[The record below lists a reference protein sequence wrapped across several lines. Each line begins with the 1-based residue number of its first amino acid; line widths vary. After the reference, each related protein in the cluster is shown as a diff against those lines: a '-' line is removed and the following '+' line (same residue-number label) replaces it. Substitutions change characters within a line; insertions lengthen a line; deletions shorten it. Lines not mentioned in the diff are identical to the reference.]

1 MKAITRK
8 SRENSLGREL
18 MAASIGRHVEIAEP
32 TKAIGHYALNATG
45 PVEEFRARYV
55 LLRDR
60 IQAIKEGGKFYRML
74 RRASLRKMMAEFAAI
89 PIEEKWSVPVLGNLV
104 TTEGKNDML
113 DKYLA
118 GSSYT
123 AAWYILLIG
132 STSYTTGAAVT
143 DTMASHGGWVEDVE
157 YSQAARPT
165 TSWAAAANGS
175 KTLSAAC
182 VYSINGD
189 GTTIKGC
196 GLTTV
201 STKSGTTGVLFSAG
215 LFTGGDKILSNGD
228 TLNVTYTATL
238 T

>member
-1 MKAITRK
+1 MLNTKIER
-8 SRENSLGREL
+8 SQGSSIQG
-18 MAASIGRHVEIAEP
+18 ASIGRNTKTLEES
-32 TKAIGHYALNATG
+32 KAIGRYGVECIG

-60 IQAIKEGGKFYRML
+60 ISSFKQMGKM
-74 RRASLRKMMAEFAAI
+74 RKFLQKVNISRTLSEFASI
-89 PIEEKWSVPVLGNLV
+89 PMEVKWTEAFDNLV
-104 TTEGKNDML
+104 TTAGKNDML

-123 AAWYILLIG
+123 AAWYIGLIS

-143 DTMASHGGWVEDVE
+143 DTMASHGGWAEDVE
-157 YSQAARPT
+157 YSQAARVT
-165 TSWAAAANGS
+165 TAWSAAAAGS
-175 KTLSAAC
+175 KALSAAC

-196 GLTTV
+196 FLNSV
-201 STKSGTTGVLFSAG
+201 STKSGTTGTLFSAG
-215 LFTGGDKILSNGD
+215 LFTGGDKVLANGD
-228 TLNVTYTATL
+228 TLNVSYTATL